1 MRSTAF
7 CPSSG
12 MLAQC
17 GAQEWRGGKV
27 DASGKSLRS
36 GCDWGGHLSL
46 LLNLCNLFP
55 ARWEVGGCKT
65 GAEHLCSG
73 YEVQDWV
80 QDLYGDEGQ
89 GWERIRL
96 HILVQKV

>member
-1 MRSTAF
+1 MQMAN
-7 CPSSG
+7 PSRV
-12 MLAQC
+12 A
-17 GAQEWRGGKV
+17 V
-27 DASGKSLRS
+27 
-36 GCDWGGHLSL
+36 DWGGHLSL

-80 QDLYGDEGQ
+80 QDVYEAEGQ